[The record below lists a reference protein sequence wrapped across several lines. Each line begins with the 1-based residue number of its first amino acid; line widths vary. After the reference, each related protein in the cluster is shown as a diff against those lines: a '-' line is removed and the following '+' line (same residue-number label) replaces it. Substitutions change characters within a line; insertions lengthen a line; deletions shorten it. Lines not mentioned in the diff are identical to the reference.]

1 MEESSQ
7 AKGSFVIDKGRGV
20 GGEEGGVGVGRV
32 GGVGGGEGPNSN
44 FRNRI
49 MPLVEHI
56 LTYLHTC
63 MVWYSKVC

>member
-7 AKGSFVIDKGRGV
+7 ATGSFVIDKGRGV

-32 GGVGGGEGPNSN
+32 GGVAGGVGPNSN

-56 LTYLHTC
+56 YRNQNMET
-63 MVWYSKVC
+63 

>member
-32 GGVGGGEGPNSN
+32 GGVAGGVGPNSN

-56 LTYLHTC
+56 L
-63 MVWYSKVC
+63 